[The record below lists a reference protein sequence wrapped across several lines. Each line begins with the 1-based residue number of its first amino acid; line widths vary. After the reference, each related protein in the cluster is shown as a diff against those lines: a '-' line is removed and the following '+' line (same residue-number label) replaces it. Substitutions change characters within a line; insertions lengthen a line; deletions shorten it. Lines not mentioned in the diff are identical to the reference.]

1 MREETPEQNRP
12 LKSGYTTG
20 ACATATSYASAC
32 KLLGL
37 DDEVHGN
44 SIEITLPR
52 GQQVKFVLENIQCEH
67 PVASASTIK
76 DAGDDP
82 DVTHE
87 ALIGSSV
94 ELVAI
99 PGVQFKAGNGVGTIT
114 LTGLSLDIGEAAINP
129 VPRRMIREHLQ
140 KASLAANYSGGYIV
154 TISVENGEALAKKTM
169 NSRLGIVGGLSIL
182 GTTGIVRPFSC
193 SAYIASIHQGIDV
206 ARQNGQTHLVA
217 CTGSSSEQVAVNEL
231 ALPEMAII
239 EMGDFADAFLK
250 YYRRNSTAKLS
261 LYAGF
266 GKLCK
271 LADGHLS
278 LHSGKSSINFQRL
291 AEWAGSLGANTALCQ
306 QIETAN
312 TSLAALALA
321 ANSNIALGPLICE
334 KALAVIKEI
343 IPAEVAVEVVAI
355 DRQLNVIARAR

>member
-1 MREETPEQNRP
+1 MRAETPEQNRP

-37 DDEVHGN
+37 ENEVRRD
-44 SIEITLPR
+44 SVEITLPR
-52 GQQVKFVLENIQCEH
+52 GQQVRFVLESLQCEQSI
-67 PVASASTIK
+67 ASASTIK

-82 DVTHE
+82 DVTHQ

-94 ELVAI
+94 ELVKS
-99 PGVQFKAGNGVGTIT
+99 PGVQFKAGNGVGTVT
-114 LTGLSLDIGEAAINP
+114 LTGLSLEVGEPAINP

-140 KASLAANYSGGYIV
+140 KASLAAGYSGGYIV
-154 TISVENGEALAKKTM
+154 TISVENGAALAKKTM

-231 ALPEMAII
+231 GLPEMAII

-278 LHSGKSSINFQRL
+278 LHSGKSSVNFQRL
-291 AEWAGSLGANTALCQ
+291 AEWAGNLGADAMLCE
-306 QIETAN
+306 QIESAN
-312 TSLAALALA
+312 TSLAALTLA

-334 KALAVIKEI
+334 KALAVIKNI
-343 IPAEVAVEVVAI
+343 IPADIVSEVVAI
-355 DRQLNVIARAR
+355 DRQLNVVGRAR